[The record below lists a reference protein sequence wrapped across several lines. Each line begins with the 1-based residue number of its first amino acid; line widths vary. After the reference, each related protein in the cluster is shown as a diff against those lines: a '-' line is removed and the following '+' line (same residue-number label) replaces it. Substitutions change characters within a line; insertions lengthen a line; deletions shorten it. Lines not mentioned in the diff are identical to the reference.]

1 MMKDSR
7 TLDSVDVRDMGRSL
21 SSEGMG
27 ITLGSGTTVASFHCV
42 GTTPERR
49 EVFRILVSGVL
60 SSKANSWT
68 ILFGNWSG
76 PGDVLTLILDSSR
89 HIWDLVIVGAGPA
102 GR

>member
-1 MMKDSR
+1 MIKDSH
-7 TLDSVDVRDMGRSL
+7 TLESVDIRDIGLSL
-21 SSEGMG
+21 SSEGVG

-42 GTTPERR
+42 GSTPERR
-49 EVFRILVSGVL
+49 ELFRILVSGML
-60 SSKANSWT
+60 SSKANSFT

-89 HIWDLVIVGAGPA
+89 HIWDLVTVVAGAA